1 MPFILLRQ
9 YDMPCDWECSLAFL
23 EEEHPAKIETV
34 CEAIFVKFDWEWDVW
49 LTWFDKERKNEIVFN
64 KVMDKSVIKSF

>member
-1 MPFILLRQ
+1 MS
-9 YDMPCDWECSLAFL
+9 CDRECSFAFL

-49 LTWFDKERKNEIVFN
+49 LTWFDIERKNEIVFN
-64 KVMDKSVIKSF
+64 